1 MLLNK
6 RHSIQKKVTVLFI
19 SIVLLC
25 TLGFAVLTS
34 HTLSALSDEQIS
46 STKKL
51 IQSSVLKSMDDA
63 GKLSSER
70 ISKLLKQSFAPVLI
84 LAETLSKTAQPS
96 TPFNRE
102 VVSNLNRYTLEATPT
117 ISSIYTHFEV
127 DGYDGLDSTFVNFG
141 QHSTSTGSLE
151 VYWIKEN
158 GQASFYPTDNSEDK
172 YNSEKDDNGIRKSEY
187 YLCSKDS
194 LKPCALDP
202 YMYEIEPGR
211 EELMTTLSAPIIVSK
226 QFRGLVG
233 VDINLP
239 IVQKWI
245 IEQAKSLFQGN
256 VSISLFSQ
264 KNMIIASSLYPDK
277 LSKKASDANSEL
289 SAILRTPKNSII
301 SSSDWH
307 VKVPVFISEANVTWT
322 LLISVPE
329 KIALAS
335 VLEMTEKANEFYN
348 KALTELLFFS
358 LLFLLCALFFAIWLA
373 RSITSPIKLLSFS
386 IQELADREGD
396 LTQKVTVESHEELIL
411 LAGGFNK
418 FIKKLAEMI
427 GSSKKFSNEL
437 VGKFGELENIAHEVE
452 NDTQEQ
458 QLNLDSIATAMTE
471 MATTSS
477 EVAKLAV
484 ETANGGKH
492 ANSLLQETQ
501 NILEASV
508 QNVQELE
515 QNMSLTSKQMSQVAA
530 HSSDIT
536 GIVETIRSIA
546 DQTNLLALNAAIEA
560 ARAGEQGRGFAVV
573 ADEVRNLAARTQ
585 TSTQDI
591 SNLIG
596 NLQLEVDKAVET
608 LDANKESI
616 TGTVDKTSLSFEQLS
631 QTLESIKLMSE
642 STEQV
647 ATAAEEQSQVAED
660 INIRLVS
667 VSDSSTGLA
676 ELGQRLQENSA
687 YSKGVVE
694 RIELELNRL
703 KC

>member
-1 MLLNK
+1 MLLMK
-6 RHSIQKKVTVLFI
+6 QHSIQKKVTVLFV

-25 TLGFAVLTS
+25 AIGFGVLTS
-34 HTLSALSDEQIS
+34 RILSSLSQEQIS
-46 STKKL
+46 STTKL
-51 IQSSVLKSMDDA
+51 LQGSVLESMKDA

-70 ISKLLKQSFAPVLI
+70 ISKLLKQSFSPVLI
-84 LAETLSKTAQPS
+84 LAETLSKTAHPN
-96 TPFNRE
+96 TPFNRG
-102 VVSNLNRYTLEATPT
+102 VVSNLNRYMLDATPT

-127 DGYDGLDSTFVNFG
+127 DGYDGLDTQFIDFK
-141 QHSTSTGSLE
+141 QHSSPTGSLE
-151 VYWIKEN
+151 IYWVKEN
-158 GQASFYPTDNSEDK
+158 GQATFYPTENPEDK
-172 YNSEKDDNGIRKSEY
+172 YNSEKDDNGIRKGEF

-194 LKPCALDP
+194 LKPCTLDP

-211 EELMTTLSAPIIVSK
+211 QELMTTLTAPIIVSN

-245 IEQAKSLFQGN
+245 TEQSKSLFEGN
-256 VSISLFSQ
+256 ASISLFSQ
-264 KNMIIASSLYPDK
+264 KQLLIASSRYPDELTK
-277 LSKKASDANSEL
+277 RAGDINSEFSTL
-289 SAILRTPKNSII
+289 LKDPKNSII
-301 SSSDWH
+301 SESDWH
-307 VKVPVFISEANVTWT
+307 VKIPVFISEANVTWT

-335 VLEMTEKANEFYN
+335 VLEMRENANDSYN
-348 KALTELLFFS
+348 KALTELLYFS
-358 LLFLLCALFFAIWLA
+358 LLFLAAAVFFAIWLA
-373 RSITSPIKLLSFS
+373 KSITSPIKLLSSS

-396 LTQKVTVESHEELIL
+396 LTQKVNVESHEELIL

-418 FIKKLAEMI
+418 FINKLAEMI
-427 GSSKKFSNEL
+427 GSSKRFSNEL
-437 VGKFGELENIAHEVE
+437 VGKFSDLENIAHEVE
-452 NDTQEQ
+452 SDTQTQ
-458 QLNLDSIATAMTE
+458 QVNLDSIATAMTE
-471 MATTSS
+471 MAAASG

-484 ETANGGKH
+484 GTANGGKH

-508 QNVQELE
+508 HNVQKLE
-515 QNMSLTSKQMSQVAA
+515 QNMILTSQQISQVAA
-530 HSSDIT
+530 HSTDIT

-585 TSTQDI
+585 MSTQDI
-591 SNLIG
+591 SVLIG
-596 NLQLEVDKAVET
+596 NLQADVNKAVET
-608 LDANKESI
+608 LDANKDSI
-616 TGTVDKTSLSFEQLS
+616 TSTVDKTSISFERLS
-631 QTLESIKLMSE
+631 QAMDSIKVISE

-647 ATAAEEQSQVAED
+647 ATAAEEQRYVAED
-660 INIRLVS
+660 INTRLVS
-667 VSDSSTGLA
+667 ISDSSAGLA
-676 ELGQRLQENSA
+676 KLGQRLQENSA

-694 RIELELNRL
+694 QIEEELSRL

>member
-1 MLLNK
+1 MLLSK
-6 RHSIQKKVTVLFI
+6 RHSIQKKITVLFI

-25 TLGFAVLTS
+25 TIGFGVLTS
-34 HTLSALSDEQIS
+34 RTLSSFSDEQIS

-51 IQSSVLKSMDDA
+51 LQSSVLESMNDA

-70 ISKLLKQSFAPVLI
+70 ISKLLKQSFSPVLI
-84 LAETLSKTAQPS
+84 LAETLSKTAHPS
-96 TPFNRE
+96 TPFNRD

-117 ISSIYTHFEV
+117 ISSIYTHFEA
-127 DGYDGLDSTFVNFG
+127 DGYDKLDSTFVDFG
-141 QHSTSTGSLE
+141 QHSTPTGSLE

-158 GQASFYPTDNSEDK
+158 GQAIFYPTENSEDK
-172 YNSEKDDNGIRKSEY
+172 YNSEKDDNGIRKAEY

-211 EELMTTLSAPIIVSK
+211 EELMTTLSAPIIVSN

-245 IEQAKSLFQGN
+245 TEQANSLFEGN
-256 VSISLFSQ
+256 ASISLFSQ
-264 KNMIIASSLYPDK
+264 RNMIIASSLYPDK

-289 SAILRTPKNSII
+289 SAILSAAKDSII
-301 SSSDWH
+301 SGSDWH
-307 VKVPVFISEANVTWT
+307 IKVPVFISEANVTWT

-335 VLEMTEKANEFYN
+335 VLEMTEKANESYN

-358 LLFLLCALFFAIWLA
+358 LLFLLGALFFAIWLA
-373 RSITSPIKLLSFS
+373 RSITSPIKLLSSS
-386 IQELADREGD
+386 IQELAEREGD
-396 LTQKVTVESHEELIL
+396 LTQKVNVESHEELIL
-411 LAGGFNK
+411 LAGGFNN
-418 FIKKLAEMI
+418 FINKLAKMI
-427 GSSKKFSNEL
+427 GSSKNFSNEL
-437 VGKFGELENIAHEVE
+437 VGKFGELESIAHEVE
-452 NDTQEQ
+452 SNTQAQ
-458 QLNLDSIATAMTE
+458 QVNLDSIATAMTE
-471 MATTSS
+471 MAAASG

-501 NILEASV
+501 DTLEDNV

-515 QNMSLTSKQMSQVAA
+515 QNIVLTSKQMSQVAA

-591 SNLIG
+591 SDLIG
-596 NLQLEVDKAVET
+596 NLQLDVDKAVET
-608 LDANKESI
+608 LDANKDSI
-616 TGTVDKTSLSFEQLS
+616 TSTVDKTSISFERLS
-631 QTLESIKLMSE
+631 QTMESIKVMSAN
-642 STEQV
+642 TEQV
-647 ATAAEEQSQVAED
+647 ATATEEQSHVAED

-667 VSDSSTGLA
+667 VSYNSRGLA
-676 ELGQRLQENSA
+676 ELGKKSQENSSH
-687 YSKGVVE
+687 SKGIVE